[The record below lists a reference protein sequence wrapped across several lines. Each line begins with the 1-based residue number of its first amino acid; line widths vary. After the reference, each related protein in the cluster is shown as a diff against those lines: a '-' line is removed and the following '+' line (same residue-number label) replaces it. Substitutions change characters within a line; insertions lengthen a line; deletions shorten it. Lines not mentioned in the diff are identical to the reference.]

1 MPTCAIC
8 KHNVPEGMPHTCGQ
22 PPYYTDAGLN
32 ELDRAVLSDV
42 DQRVLSILADIRNAV
57 LKLSEHDAY
66 FIQLKNKVLTMDQ
79 KLDTIDASL
88 DLLHEKI
95 P

>member
-1 MPTCAIC
+1 LYY
-8 KHNVPEGMPHTCGQ
+8 PEGAPHTCNK
-22 PPYYTDAGLN
+22 PPYYTQPGMN

-42 DQRVLSILADIRNAV
+42 DVRVLSILSDIRNAV
-57 LKLSEHDAY
+57 LKLTEHDAY
-66 FIQLKNKVLTMDQ
+66 FVHLKNKILSMDQ
-79 KLDTIDASL
+79 KLDTIEASL

>member
-1 MPTCAIC
+1 MPTCKLC
-8 KHNVPEGMPHTCGQ
+8 GLVYPDGMPHSCKGGPAYNQ
-22 PPYYTDAGLN
+22 PGMN

-42 DQRVLSILADIRNAV
+42 DQRVLSILSDIRNAV

-66 FIQLKNKVLTMDQ
+66 FIQLKNKIISMDQ
-79 KLDTIDASL
+79 KIDTIDASL

>member
-1 MPTCAIC
+1 MPTCEC
-8 KHNVPEGMPHTCGQ
+8 GQYYPPGMPHSCKSGPNYTQ
-22 PPYYTDAGLN
+22 PGLN

-42 DQRVLSILADIRNAV
+42 DIRVLSILADIRNAV

-66 FIQLKNKVLTMDQ
+66 FIHLKNKILSMDQ
-79 KLDTIDASL
+79 KLDNIEAAL
-88 DLLHEKI
+88 DLLNEKI